1 VNPLATPLALDVTGK
16 VRDLELPPLSPYAIK
31 YAGYGIERGKLSV
44 DVHYAVQPNGQL
56 TASNKLVLN
65 QLSFG
70 EKVEGA
76 PNSLPVK
83 LAVALLADRNGVID
97 LDLPVSGSLNDPE
110 FKVGAVVWKVIT
122 NLLARAVTAP
132 FSLLGNLLG
141 GVSGSEL
148 STVAF
153 APGRAVLSD
162 SARAGLDKVA
172 KALKDRPALN
182 LTVQGEAQLESEIDA
197 IRQERLRALL
207 VAEKRRR
214 SGADGVTTDAV
225 QTYTE
230 EEIPVLLRAA
240 YRRADFPKP
249 KNLIGLT
256 KDIPVP
262 DMQALLLANM
272 VVNGD
277 AVRDLALQRGVV
289 TRDYLLTQQV
299 PGDRLFLL
307 AIKIDVPKDQAKPQA
322 QLALGQ

>member
-1 VNPLATPLALDVTGK
+1 
-16 VRDLELPPLSPYAIK
+16 
-31 YAGYGIERGKLSV
+31 
-44 DVHYAVQPNGQL
+44 
-56 TASNKLVLN
+56 
-65 QLSFG
+65 
-70 EKVEGA
+70 
-76 PNSLPVK
+76 
-83 LAVALLADRNGVID
+83 VALLADRNGVID

-132 FSLLGNLLG
+132 FSLLGSLLG
-141 GVSGSEL
+141 GASGTEL

-153 APGRAVLSD
+153 APGRAALSE

-172 KALKDRPALN
+172 KALKDRPALS

-207 VAEKRRR
+207 LAEKRRR
-214 SGADGVTTDAV
+214 AGADGATADAV
-225 QTYTE
+225 QSYTDE
-230 EEIPVLLRAA
+230 EMPTLLRAA

-272 VVNGD
+272 VVNED
-277 AVRDLALQRGVV
+277 AVRDLALQRGVA
-289 TRDYLLTQQV
+289 TRDYLLSQQV
-299 PGDRLFLL
+299 PGERLFLL
-307 AIKIDVPKDQAKPQA
+307 AIKTDMPKDQSKPQA
-322 QLALGQ
+322 QLALGR